1 MKKVMIMGCPGS
13 GKSNLAIKL
22 GRIKNLPVYQI
33 KDDILS
39 FNHSDK
45 EKEMWIKAIANIS
58 EREKWI
64 IEGSQ
69 KITFEERMIKADTI
83 IFIDEKP
90 IVCLSGYIKRS
101 IKNWITFK
109 KGTLPFRWSVVKKI
123 FSYRRDFAPLIMSLI
138 SEHQQHLTFIE
149 LTSKVGIKK
158 FLKDTKGEVA
168 T

>member
-39 FNHSDK
+39 FNHTDK
-45 EKEMWIKAIANIS
+45 EKEKWIKAIANIS

-69 KITFEERMIKADTI
+69 KITFEGRMIKADTI
-83 IFIDEKP
+83 ILIDEKP
-90 IVCLSGYIKRS
+90 LVCLSRYVKRS
-101 IKNWITFK
+101 IINWITIK
-109 KGTLPFRWSVVKKI
+109 KGTLPFKWSVVKKI
-123 FSYRRDFAPLIMSLI
+123 FLYRSDFTPLIKSLI
-138 SEHQQHLTFIE
+138 AENKQHLTFIE
-149 LTSKVGIKK
+149 LTSELEIKR
-158 FLKDTKGEVA
+158 FLKDAKEETII
-168 T
+168 